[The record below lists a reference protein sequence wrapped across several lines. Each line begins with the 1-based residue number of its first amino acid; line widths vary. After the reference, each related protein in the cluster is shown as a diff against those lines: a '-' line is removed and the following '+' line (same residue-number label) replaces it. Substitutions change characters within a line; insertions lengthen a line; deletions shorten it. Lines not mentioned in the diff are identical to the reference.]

1 MGAERGTRWMS
12 SLPGAVPRA
21 CSPGCCWPGPGTRS
35 WSSSGTASSLP
46 RTRKSAAAA
55 AFRPSAPQIVQPH
68 IVMARCRQL
77 LIERLP
83 DVYAGLLAA
92 GVAEAPLRTQMPDS
106 LPDTAARPG
115 DEQLTPMMTRRST
128 VDWVLQRAAGG
139 LSRGSR
145 CGAGESHLAADRP
158 RPAGGLLLHVSGVRS
173 DCGDLAA
180 DLVTHVTGRRSPVD
194 DWLTQIGARTRAT
207 WRAECG
213 IAYFSRHYRVRPG
226 AGLPA
231 PLVTRIV
238 VALDEFLAGKWGG
251 DNGAV
256 QLVVAPL
263 AADHRF
269 RTARD
274 PQVFTAV
281 LRTVPTY
288 AAWLEVMDPITG
300 VFPMAGLHNTLRRL
314 VADGTPAATGLHA
327 IGDSVHTT
335 NPTLGR
341 GLALALSSAADLAD
355 AIGEHAADPAAQA
368 LALDRLVGAHVV
380 PFYHDQAGIDAARL
394 AMMRHT
400 IFRGAPPPRPSQTPG
415 QVTYSQL
422 RAAAS
427 WDPIA
432 FRAFWKINGMICPP
446 GEVYTD
452 PDVVARTQETQAARH
467 RAATR
472 PADPGTAPHR
482 PGPVGACMLARSPSH
497 SRSRMATAQP
507 SQPRL
512 KANWRLPRREQN
524 VRICAPVVRPGGIYE
539 TAPNRECA
547 LNDGAGSITQRK
559 ASAAGRRKPGA
570 GDLRLPR

>member
-1 MGAERGTRWMS
+1 MRRGGGRREGHALDIAIAGGSAAGLFAGLLLARAGHQVVVLERDC
-12 SLPGAVPRA
+12 LQ
-21 CSPGCCWPGPGTRS
+21 
-35 WSSSGTASSLP
+35 TAP
-46 RTRKSAAAA
+46 DVESAAAA

-68 IVMARCRQL
+68 LIMARCRQL

-115 DEQLTPMMTRRST
+115 DDRLTPMMTRRST
-128 VDWVLQRAAGG
+128 VDWVLQRAAAAEPRVTVRSGVKVTG
-139 LSRGSR
+139 LLTAPGR
-145 CGAGESHLAADRP
+145 
-158 RPAGGLLLHVSGVRS
+158 AGGRPPHVTGVRS

-180 DLVTHVTGRRSPVD
+180 DLVIDATGRRSPVD

-288 AAWLEVMDPITG
+288 AAWLEVMDPITD

-314 VADGTPAATGLHA
+314 VAGGTPAATGLHA
-327 IGDSVHTT
+327 IGDSVCTT

-341 GLALALSSAADLAD
+341 GLALALSSAADLTDTIA
-355 AIGEHAADPAAQA
+355 EHPADPAAQA

-400 IFRGAPPPRPSQTPG
+400 IFGAPPPRPSQTPG

-452 PDVVARTQETQAARH
+452 PDVVARVQETLRRH
-467 RAATR
+467 
-472 PADPGTAPHR
+472 GTAP
-482 PGPVGACMLARSPSH
+482 PVAQPTREQLLTALAR
-497 SRSRMATAQP
+497 
-507 SQPRL
+507 
-512 KANWRLPRREQN
+512 
-524 VRICAPVVRPGGIYE
+524 
-539 TAPNRECA
+539 
-547 LNDGAGSITQRK
+547 
-559 ASAAGRRKPGA
+559 
-570 GDLRLPR
+570 